1 MISGA
6 EIMVKCLE
14 AEGVDIVFGY
24 PGAAI
29 CPFYDK
35 VYDSSI
41 THILVRQEQNA
52 AHAASGYA
60 RCSNRPGVC
69 VATSGPG
76 ATNLITGIATAYTD
90 SIPIVAITGQVR
102 SDLLGRDVFQE
113 ADITGACE
121 PFVKHSY
128 LVSKTEDLPR
138 VFKEA
143 FHIASTGRPVLYLS
157 TFPLIFRK
165 MKLKVLNIP
174 KA

>member
-69 VATSGPG
+69 MATSGPG

-90 SIPIVAITGQVR
+90 SIPIVAITG
-102 SDLLGRDVFQE
+102 SGSF
-113 ADITGACE
+113 
-121 PFVKHSY
+121 
-128 LVSKTEDLPR
+128 
-138 VFKEA
+138 
-143 FHIASTGRPVLYLS
+143 RPSRQRCLS
-157 TFPLIFRK
+157 GG
-165 MKLKVLNIP
+165 
-174 KA
+174 

>member
-76 ATNLITGIATAYTD
+76 ATNLITLQP
-90 SIPIVAITGQVR
+90 PIRTLFRLLPLQVR
-102 SDLLGRDVFQE
+102 
-113 ADITGACE
+113 
-121 PFVKHSY
+121 FV
-128 LVSKTEDLPR
+128 P
-138 VFKEA
+138 
-143 FHIASTGRPVLYLS
+143 
-157 TFPLIFRK
+157 TFSAEMSFRK
-165 MKLKVLNIP
+165 LTSQELVNRL
-174 KA
+174 

>member
-60 RCSNRPGVC
+60 RCVIVPVFAW
-69 VATSGPG
+69 ATSGPG
-76 ATNLITGIATAYTD
+76 ATNLTQALQP
-90 SIPIVAITGQVR
+90 PIRTLFRLVAITGSGSFR
-102 SDLLGRDVFQE
+102 PSRRDVFQE

-138 VFKEA
+138 VFQRG
-143 FHIASTGRPVLYLS
+143 FPYCLNRRPVLI
-157 TFPLIFRK
+157 LIDSR
-165 MKLKVLNIP
+165 
-174 KA
+174 